1 MRVGEWVYEH
11 FAQIPSVNDS
21 FEYEGL
27 TITVAKMDH
36 NRIRKVT
43 VKLPEENKEGGEDE

>member
-1 MRVGEWVYEH
+1 M
-11 FAQIPSVNDS
+11 NDS